1 MNKKQIWICIIWF
14 NVIMIICG
22 INFFLLDKDFSA
34 GQIEDNLKIGAC
46 YTNMKNSYFEV
57 LNNEIS
63 SVIEEHGDILI
74 TRDASMD
81 PDKQNEQIMKLIELG
96 VKGIFVTPV
105 NWKKIEPV
113 LKSAREK
120 GVIIVAVDSSVFH
133 EELVDCSVTSDNYG
147 AGKQV
152 ANYIMSQVKE
162 AKIVLIKQES
172 LQSSQERIKGFKD
185 GIVNMKE
192 YQIMEEKECSG
203 QVKNAMKSI
212 QEVFNKGIQFDYVF
226 AINDPFAIG
235 AIAILE
241 KLGVESNI
249 KVIGM
254 DGSPAGKSM
263 VKKEKMLATAA
274 QYPTE
279 IGSKAVESMY
289 HLLMGQKCEKKILV
303 PVKLI
308 TNCTID
314 SYNTYKWQ

>member
-1 MNKKQIWICIIWF
+1 MNKKQVWICIIWF

-34 GQIEDNLKIGAC
+34 GRMEDNIKIGAC
-46 YTNMKNSYFEV
+46 YTNMKNSYFEI

-63 SVIEEHGDILI
+63 AVVKDYGDILI

-81 PDKQNEQIMKLIELG
+81 QKKQNEQIKQLIELG

-105 NWKKIEPV
+105 NWKKVEPV
-113 LKSAREK
+113 LKLARKK
-120 GVIIVAVDSSVFH
+120 GVIIVAVDSSAYH
-133 EELVDCSVTSDNYG
+133 DDLVDCSVTSDNYD

-152 ANYIMSQVKE
+152 ANYIMSQAKE
-162 AKIVLIKQES
+162 AKIILIKQS
-172 LQSSQERIKGFKD
+172 NLQSSQERIKGFKD

-192 YQIMEEKECSG
+192 YQIIEEKECSG

-212 QEVFNKGIQFDYVF
+212 QEVLNKGLEFDYIF
-226 AINDPFAIG
+226 AINDPYAIG
-235 AIAILE
+235 AIATLE
-241 KLGVESNI
+241 KDGVKSNI
-249 KVIGM
+249 NVIGM

-263 VKKEKMLATAA
+263 VKKEKMMATVA

-289 HLLMGQKCEKKILV
+289 HLLFGQKCEKKILV